1 MRRRLVFRA
10 LFRSFR
16 LTGLTGFIGVGG
28 NDCLSVDSEVIG
40 LTPANEELLA
50 PVTALAI
57 RMPLPNVLPFEE
69 PLVNPPTS
77 LLPKRPPNPVMPT
90 PTINSTTPTIVTI
103 AMGFIYKG
111 LTLCGTERTMET
123 GFGGETTGIERRG
136 GRVYFK
142 GMPPR
147 IRGTQ
152 YFLCSS
158 HSVRCSRMQFLGC
171 FVSQ

>member
-10 LFRSFR
+10 LFRSFW
-16 LTGLTGFIGVGG
+16 LTGLTGSFGIGG
-28 NDCLSVDSEVIG
+28 NDILLVDSEFIG
-40 LTPANEELLA
+40 LTPANEKLLA
-50 PVTALAI
+50 PDAALDSG
-57 RMPLPNVLPFEE
+57 MPLLDVLPFEE
-69 PLVNPPTS
+69 PLFNPPTS

-90 PTINSTTPTIVTI
+90 PTINSTAPTIVAI

-142 GMPPR
+142 DMPPR